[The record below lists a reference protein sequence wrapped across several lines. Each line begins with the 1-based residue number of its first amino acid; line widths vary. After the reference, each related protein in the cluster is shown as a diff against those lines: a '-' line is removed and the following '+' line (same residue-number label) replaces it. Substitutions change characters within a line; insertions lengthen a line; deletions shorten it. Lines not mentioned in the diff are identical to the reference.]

1 MEVLLPSPKVEVPML
16 LRLNNRHYIAIVATA
31 LVALVAA
38 LGATSALRRPDPVTV
53 AEATAIH
60 VTLNNAIASDRNRP
74 GDHFEATVSEPVVIN
89 GKTVIPEGAQ
99 ATGLVV
105 DAHPSGRLMGR
116 ARLQVALEAVELN
129 GSRYQIRT
137 YADARVGGRHKKR
150 NLALIGGGAGGGVL
164 IGAVAAGGKGA
175 LIGGPIGAGAGTVAA
190 LATGKKDIRL
200 PAESRLTFNL
210 ADPVAVNVK
219 S

>member
-1 MEVLLPSPKVEVPML
+1 ML
-16 LRLNNRHYIAIVATA
+16 GRLSKRNYIAIVATA
-31 LVALVAA
+31 LIALVAA
-38 LGATSALRRPDPVTV
+38 LGATTELRRLDPVTV
-53 AEATAIH
+53 PEATPIH
-60 VTLNNAIASDRNRP
+60 VTLDNAIASDRNRP

-89 GKTVIPEGAQ
+89 GKTVIPEGAR

-129 GSRYQIRT
+129 GSSYQIRT
-137 YADARVGGRHKKR
+137 YSEARVGGKHKKR
-150 NLALIGGGAGGGVL
+150 NLVLIGGGAGGGMLV
-164 IGAVAAGGKGA
+164 GAVAAGGKGA

-190 LATGKKDIRL
+190 LVTGKKDIRL
-200 PAESRLTFNL
+200 PAETRLTFNL
-210 ADPVAVNVK
+210 ADPIAVNVK

>member
-1 MEVLLPSPKVEVPML
+1 ML
-16 LRLNNRHYIAIVATA
+16 RRLNTRNSLAIVASA
-31 LVALVAA
+31 LIALVAA
-38 LGATSALRRPDPVTV
+38 LGATTALRRPDPVTV
-53 AEATAIH
+53 PEATPIH

-89 GKTVIPEGAQ
+89 GKTVIPEGAR

-129 GSRYQIRT
+129 GSSYQIRT
-137 YADARVGGRHKKR
+137 YSDARVGGRHKKR
-150 NLALIGGGAGGGVL
+150 NLELIGGGAGGGML
-164 IGAVAAGGKGA
+164 IGAVAAGGRGA
-175 LIGGPIGAGAGTVAA
+175 LIGGPLGAGAGTVAA
-190 LATGKKDIRL
+190 LVTGKKDIRL
-200 PAESRLTFNL
+200 PAETRLTFNL
-210 ADPVAVNVK
+210 ADPVAVIVK